1 MTGWK
6 ALAACLLLI
15 VVMLYFWK
23 HPSETEY
30 SSQQFLMDT
39 FVTVKVYGTDREY
52 LRQSVHE
59 AFSEMH
65 RIAELADHFPKA
77 GTAAYRASDIC
88 NINEHAGIKPVAV
101 QPDTLEMLFL
111 ARQYAEL
118 SHGAFD
124 PTIGALTGL
133 WDFSSDHPVVPHP
146 VKVRQMLELSGF
158 RYLHVDRRAGTV
170 FLSKRGVKLDL
181 GASAKGYAAEKA
193 YQVLKKRGIDKALI
207 DAGGNIR
214 TIGTNRSGKPWKIG
228 IKDSRRE
235 GGLIGTVSVENGSA
249 VTSGDYYRFFE
260 RDGFRYHHILDPRT
274 GYPGNHTMSA
284 TILTQDSALAD
295 ILSTACFVLP
305 PREALALATGIKGV
319 DLLLITSDKKIIHTP
334 ALAGRIEINPNSG
347 YRYDQGR

>member
-6 ALAACLLLI
+6 ALSAGLLVI
-15 VVMLYFWK
+15 VVALYFWK

-39 FVTVKVYGTDREY
+39 FVTVKVYGTDKEH
-52 LRQSVHE
+52 LQQAVHE

-65 RIAELADHFPKA
+65 RIAELADHFPEA
-77 GTAAYRASDIC
+77 GTAACRASDIC
-88 NINEHAGIKPVAV
+88 KINEQAGSKPVAV
-101 QPDTLEMLFL
+101 QPDTLEMLSL
-111 ARQYAEL
+111 ARRYAEL

-124 PTIGALTGL
+124 PAIGAVTAL
-133 WDFSSDHPVVPHP
+133 WNFSSDNPVVPHP
-146 VKVRQMLELSGF
+146 GNVRQMLEASGF
-158 RYLHVDRRAGTV
+158 GYLHVDRHAGTV
-170 FLSKRGVKLDL
+170 YLSKRGVKLDL
-181 GASAKGYAAEKA
+181 GASAKGYATEKA
-193 YQVLKKRGIDKALI
+193 YQVLKRRGIDKALI

-214 TIGTNRSGKPWKIG
+214 TIGTNREGKPWRIG
-228 IKDSRRE
+228 IKDPRRE

-260 RDGFRYHHILDPRT
+260 RGGSRYHHILDPRT

-284 TILTQDSALAD
+284 TVVTQDSALAD

-319 DLLLITSDKKIIHTP
+319 DLLLITSDKKIFHTP
-334 ALAGRIEINPNSG
+334 TLTGRIEINPNSG
-347 YRYDQGR
+347 YRYDPGR